1 MADSIASLPPS
12 GWLLLLFLAALI
24 PLLVCLSLLLIAF
37 VPSGAGRA
45 GWRNPMRLPGREG
58 IASWSALH
66 PAFPALARRR
76 YLVGVEHAPEVQ
88 PSRPRPAIRPAIA
101 HIVTDLQRG
110 ARRLVRSP
118 LLLPG
123 RPSEDSA

>member
-1 MADSIASLPPS
+1 MANSIASLPPS
-12 GWLLLLFLAALI
+12 GWLLLLFLGALI
-24 PLLVCLSLLLIAF
+24 PLLVCLSWLLMAF

-76 YLVGVEHAPEVQ
+76 YLVGVERAPVVE
-88 PSRPRPAIRPAIA
+88 PSAHVRPS
-101 HIVTDLQRG
+101 
-110 ARRLVRSP
+110 ARRSRTSLRTCNGVPVAS
-118 LLLPG
+118 
-123 RPSEDSA
+123 